1 MGMQETTTT
10 TELSTVKAGEKY
22 MFEVRIVEQAF
33 YTLKVEA
40 TSIAG
45 AKRMVKKI
53 NTGESMLADFD
64 GGDQVTRFGLVRIL
78 A

>member
-1 MGMQETTTT
+1 MQETTTT
-10 TELSTVKAGEKY
+10 AELATAKAGEKY
-22 MFEVRIVEQAF
+22 MFEVRVVEQAF
-33 YTLKVEA
+33 YTLEVEA
-40 TSIAG
+40 TSMAE

-53 NTGESMLADFD
+53 NTGESMLADFA

>member
-1 MGMQETTTT
+1 MQTTTAT
-10 TELSTVKAGEKY
+10 TELATVQDGEKQ
-22 MFEVRIVEQAF
+22 MFEVRVVEQTF
-33 YTLKVEA
+33 YTLKVQA
-40 TSIAG
+40 TSLAE

>member
-1 MGMQETTTT
+1 MQETTTT
-10 TELSTVKAGEKY
+10 AELATVKAGEKY
-22 MFEVRIVEQAF
+22 MFEVRVVEQAF
-33 YTLKVEA
+33 YTLEVEA
-40 TSIAG
+40 TSMAE

-53 NTGESMLADFD
+53 NTGESMLADFA

>member
-1 MGMQETTTT
+1 MTTTT
-10 TELSTVKAGEKY
+10 RTELATVKAGEKS
-22 MFEVRIVEQAF
+22 MFEVRVVEQAF
-33 YTLKVEA
+33 YTLEVEA
-40 TSIAG
+40 TSMAE

-53 NTGESMLADFD
+53 NTGESMLADFA

>member
-1 MGMQETTTT
+1 MQETTTT
-10 TELSTVKAGEKY
+10 TELATVQAGEKQT
-22 MFEVRIVEQAF
+22 FEVRVVEQAF
-33 YTLKVEA
+33 YTLKVQA
-40 TSIAG
+40 TSLAE

-64 GGDQVTRFGLVRIL
+64 GGDQVTRFGLVRIR